1 MLAISVCASP
11 GRQVEELEVAK
22 VDKVRQQLTNKESS
36 CLERERGLES
46 VEHDSGEAQDFVKF
60 QDCRFTG

>member
-1 MLAISVCASP
+1 MLAISGCASH

-22 VDKVRQQLTNKESS
+22 VDDGRQQLRNKESS

-46 VEHDSGEAQDFVKF
+46 VEQD
-60 QDCRFTG
+60 